1 MRDSK
6 PDCTSIAELAARSG
20 VSVPCTGNRPVELDD
35 PDTVWFIERGAV
47 NLFLVEFKDGVEQA
61 APQHLLRRGS
71 GWLLLGFAPDEQDG
85 DEGTTLSLVA
95 KGLPGTV
102 LRRLPASTL
111 SEADPAEVAEQ
122 VDTWLTAITDTLS
135 RFVGRI
141 PRPTALAESGSTLDL
156 APPCTLSVR
165 RDVVW
170 VTQPASGASVFMD
183 IVDPGERE
191 GLAPREKEP
200 SAGEREGLAPRKKEP
215 SAGEREGLAPRKKE
229 PSAGEPLI
237 PLTRTSWLSLFEEA
251 TVVGKSTETLVAEG
265 MLLPALAS
273 FRAVMFTLERLNRR
287 LAVVDEA
294 NLERARTMNR
304 RAAEKA
310 ARQRLFNIYDLPLDG
325 SADVEDT
332 ALADAL
338 QIVGR
343 REGIDFTIPAR
354 SGPSDAPIGLVDVL
368 DASGVRARRV
378 RLNAED
384 NWWRGDSNAM
394 LAFRDEDGQ
403 PVALLPGMFG
413 RYRIVDPVTKR
424 STRITAT
431 RAGELA
437 KDAWMFYRPLPP
449 GAAKPA
455 DLVAIALHGSA
466 PDVVRLVTAG
476 LPGGLIK
483 LLPALALGFVANHV
497 AGGGS
502 AGALYAVAIA
512 VAGFG
517 LLGAMLHLLQSTAMM
532 RLEGRSSSRV
542 EAAFWDRLMRLPPS
556 VLHRHP
562 SGDLAMSGMTFQNLR
577 DGLQGVVA
585 DSLLSVVFLLPVFG
599 VIFFYDATL
608 GIGALVFSLASL
620 FVTVVLA
627 LRQISPYGRMIS
639 AGRRVAGR
647 LFQIVG
653 GITKLRVENA
663 EGSAFAIWA
672 GDYREQKRAEIDL
685 AAVEGHSRAFG
696 AALPF
701 VAGGLLLLA
710 VVTVGERTVALGDF
724 LVVYTVF
731 LAFQSAIARLGESFG
746 TVAATLPAF
755 DQMRPLLAAAPEA
768 EVDGEPVDYLGGE
781 ILFDRISFRYDP
793 DGPLILDDVTIRARP
808 GEFVAI
814 AGESGAGKSTLFRL
828 ALGMDRPSAGA
839 VYYDGRDLRHLNLK
853 QVRRQI
859 GAVPQSVGLHPQ
871 DLWDNVVGHHHDVA
885 TEDVWKAARTAEM
898 EDQIK
903 AMPMGMMTM
912 VGTSGSVLS
921 GGESQRITI
930 ARSVIGSPR
939 IMMFDE
945 ATNWLDNESQATVMQ
960 NLTAL
965 TSTRIVIAHRLST
978 LEQADRIY
986 VLQAGKVVQSGTFE
1000 ELMEVGGVFRE
1011 LVRRQIA

>member
-1 MRDSK
+1 MEDMKSEY
-6 PDCTSIAELAARSG
+6 TSLAELAAGSG
-20 VSVPCTGNRPVELDD
+20 TSVPCAGNLPVELDD
-35 PDTVWFIERGAV
+35 PDSAWFIDQGAV
-47 NLFLVEFKDGVEQA
+47 NLFLVEFRDGVEQA
-61 APQHLLRRGS
+61 PPQHLLRRES
-71 GWLLLGFAPDEQDG
+71 GWLLPGVAADERGG

-95 KGLPGTV
+95 KGLPGTL
-102 LRRLPASTL
+102 LRRLPVSKL
-111 SEADPAEVAEQ
+111 AEVDPTELAEQ
-122 VDTWLTAITDTLS
+122 TDTWITAITDTLS

-141 PRPTALAESGSTLDL
+141 PRPTALAEPGLTLDL
-156 APPCTLSVR
+156 TPPCTLSVR
-165 RDVVW
+165 RGVVW
-170 VTQPASGASVFMD
+170 VPQPPPGASAFMD
-183 IVDPGERE
+183 IVDHAELAEAGGPGD
-191 GLAPREKEP
+191 AV
-200 SAGEREGLAPRKKEP
+200 
-215 SAGEREGLAPRKKE
+215 
-229 PSAGEPLI
+229 I
-237 PLTRTSWLSLFEEA
+237 PLTRTSWLSVFDETTLSGE
-251 TVVGKSTETLVAEG
+251 STESLAREG
-265 MLLPALAS
+265 LLLPALAA
-273 FRAVMFTLERLNRR
+273 FHVVAFTLERLNRR

-294 NLERARTMNR
+294 NLERARTMSR
-304 RAAEKA
+304 RAAEKV
-310 ARQRLFNIYDLPLDG
+310 ARRRLFNIYDLPVDRD
-325 SADVEDT
+325 ADIEDT
-332 ALADAL
+332 ALTDAL
-338 QIVGR
+338 QVIGGH
-343 REGIDFTIPAR
+343 EGIDFKIPAR
-354 SGPSDAPIGLVDVL
+354 SGTSDAPIGLLDVL
-368 DASGVRARRV
+368 DASGVRTRRV

-384 NWWRGDSNAM
+384 KWWLGDSNAM
-394 LAFRDEDGQ
+394 LAFREKDGQ
-403 PVALLPGMFG
+403 PVALLPGTFG
-413 RYRIVDPVTKR
+413 PYREVDPVSRR

-431 RAGELA
+431 GANALA
-437 KDAWMFYRPLPP
+437 KEAWVFYRPLPAEP
-449 GAAKPA
+449 SAGEREGLAPRKRGNAKPLDLLRIAVHGSGA
-455 DLVAIALHGSA
+455 DLV
-466 PDVVRLVTAG
+466 RLVIAG

-502 AGALYAVAIA
+502 AGALYAVAVA

-532 RLEGRSSSRV
+532 RLEGRSASRV

-585 DSLLSVVFLLPVFG
+585 DSLLSVVFLLPVFA
-599 VIFFYDATL
+599 VIFFYDAAL
-608 GIGALVFSLASL
+608 GVCALVFSLASL
-620 FVTVVLA
+620 LVTVVLGM
-627 LRQISPYGRMIS
+627 RQVSPHGRMIS

-647 LFQIVG
+647 LFQIVA

-672 GDYREQKRAEIDL
+672 RDYREQKRAELDL
-685 AAVEGHSRAFG
+685 GALEGHSRAFG

-701 VAGGLLLLA
+701 LAGGVLLLA
-710 VVTVGERTVALGDF
+710 VVTVGDRTVPVGDF

-731 LAFQSAIARLGESFG
+731 IAFQSAIARLGESFG

-755 DQMRPLLAAAPEA
+755 DQMRPLLAATPEA
-768 EVDGEPVDYLGGE
+768 QVEGEPVDYLGGE
-781 ILFDRISFRYDP
+781 VLFDRISFRYDP

-828 ALGMDRPSAGA
+828 ALGIDRPTAGA

-853 QVRRQI
+853 QLRRQI

-871 DLWDNVVGHHHDVA
+871 DLWDNLVSHHDGVP
-885 TEDVWKAARTAEM
+885 TEDVWKAVRVAEM
-898 EDQIK
+898 EAEIK

-912 VGTSGSVLS
+912 VGTSGTVLS
-921 GGESQRITI
+921 GGESQRVTI

-945 ATNWLDNESQATVMQ
+945 ATNWLDNENQAKVMR

-986 VLQAGKVVQSGTFE
+986 VLQAGKVVQSGSFA
-1000 ELMEVGGVFRE
+1000 ELMEVEGVFRE